1 MKLHIKKGD
10 KVKVLSGKNRGEEGE
25 VLLVLHA
32 KNRAIV
38 EGINMIK
45 KAVRPDQQNPDG
57 GIIEQEA
64 AIHISNLMLLEGG
77 TPTRTGR
84 MKNEDGKGWARYSKK
99 TGKVL

>member
-10 KVKVLSGKNRGEEGE
+10 KVRVLSGKDRGEEGE

-38 EGINMIK
+38 EGVNMMT

-57 GIIEQEA
+57 GIIQQEA
-64 AIHISNLMLLEGG
+64 AIHTSNLMLLEKGA
-77 TPTRTGR
+77 PTRTGR
-84 MKNEDGKGWARYSKK
+84 MKSENGKGWERYSKK
-99 TGKVL
+99 TGEKI